1 MDLIKRSLLMTS
13 KRRADGQIKAC
24 RIHDLLRD
32 FCLRKA
38 QEENFSRYTHDFVA
52 FDWCHEERLAFSERI
67 KSVMILDMEYVSI
80 SLFPSFL
87 LTQLG
92 NLRYLAI
99 QARDGT
105 PEASISNLVNLQM
118 LIIVSRKN
126 IVVPKTIWD
135 MENLRHLHIKSGE
148 NLIEETDCFG
158 SGLISLQTLSQVNPQ
173 SCNNIS
179 LKTPNLR
186 KLGFC
191 GPLKS
196 RLGDLEFPNIR
207 SLDHLQKLKLLNTT
221 PYPEPT
227 KTCNPLLFPEK
238 LQKLTLSNIG
248 LDWEEMWTFSWLP
261 NLEVLKLRV
270 DACIGEKWETSDDT
284 VFRKLK
290 VLKLHDLDLRQWVC
304 SSDNFPRLQ
313 HLVVHQCLNLE
324 SIPSGLGKIL
334 TLDLIEV
341 RGCSSSTQ
349 SSALEIQ
356 KEQESEGNCFLK
368 VHVNNNNVSSVR
380 RLEELIT
387 ENPSDFQWRK

>member
-1 MDLIKRSLLMTS
+1 
-13 KRRADGQIKAC
+13 
-24 RIHDLLRD
+24 
-32 FCLRKA
+32 
-38 QEENFSRYTHDFVA
+38 
-52 FDWCHEERLAFSERI
+52 
-67 KSVMILDMEYVSI
+67 
-80 SLFPSFL
+80 
-87 LTQLG
+87 
-92 NLRYLAI
+92 
-99 QARDGT
+99 
-105 PEASISNLVNLQM
+105 
-118 LIIVSRKN
+118 
-126 IVVPKTIWD
+126 

>member
-1 MDLIKRSLLMTS
+1 MADVLELLFRKALFNDKFVYSPGLFMQILQGPREWSEDLDRLINHLKTMMLGYENDETQGLIKEMEVMANKFTGFCGRENVKTKENLEFIALNMAWCELGDGWRDRMLMIIEELS
-13 KRRADGQIKAC
+13 
-24 RIHDLLRD
+24 
-32 FCLRKA
+32 

-67 KSVMILDMEYVSI
+67 KSVMILDMES
-80 SLFPSFL
+80 
-87 LTQLG
+87 
-92 NLRYLAI
+92 
-99 QARDGT
+99 
-105 PEASISNLVNLQM
+105 
-118 LIIVSRKN
+118 
-126 IVVPKTIWD
+126 
-135 MENLRHLHIKSGE
+135 
-148 NLIEETDCFG
+148 
-158 SGLISLQTLSQVNPQ
+158 
-173 SCNNIS
+173 
-179 LKTPNLR
+179 
-186 KLGFC
+186 
-191 GPLKS
+191 
-196 RLGDLEFPNIR
+196 
-207 SLDHLQKLKLLNTT
+207 
-221 PYPEPT
+221 
-227 KTCNPLLFPEK
+227 
-238 LQKLTLSNIG
+238 KLTLSNIG

-349 SSALEIQ
+349 SSAFEIQ

-380 RLEELIT
+380 RLEELA
-387 ENPSDFQWRK
+387 ENPAEFQWRK

>member
-1 MDLIKRSLLMTS
+1 MADVLEHLNMSTMADDLERLVMKVLMFNDKLVDGTWVFVQIPQGAREWCEDLEHLVFHVRLMMFGCENEEAQGLFNEMEAMANKIVGFCRRENAKTKENLELTVLIKAWDELGDGWRDRMLMIIEELS
-13 KRRADGQIKAC
+13 
-24 RIHDLLRD
+24 
-32 FCLRKA
+32 
-38 QEENFSRYTHDFVA
+38 QEENFSRYTYDFVA

-67 KSVMILDMEYVSI
+67 KSVMILDMESVSI

-87 LTQLG
+87 IQLG

-99 QARDGT
+99 QARDGS

-118 LIIVSRKN
+118 LIILSRKN

-135 MENLRHLHIKSGE
+135 M
-148 NLIEETDCFG
+148 
-158 SGLISLQTLSQVNPQ
+158 
-173 SCNNIS
+173 
-179 LKTPNLR
+179 
-186 KLGFC
+186 
-191 GPLKS
+191 
-196 RLGDLEFPNIR
+196 
-207 SLDHLQKLKLLNTT
+207 
-221 PYPEPT
+221 
-227 KTCNPLLFPEK
+227 
-238 LQKLTLSNIG
+238 KLTLSNTG

-284 VFRKLK
+284 VFQKLK

-304 SSDNFPRLQ
+304 SNVNFPRLQ

-356 KEQESEGNCFLK
+356 KEQESEGNRFLK
-368 VHVNNNNVSSVR
+368 VHINNNKVSSVT
-380 RLEELIT
+380 RLEELT
-387 ENPSDFQWRK
+387 ENPAEFLWRK